1 MIIGTLT
8 EEAPPATTAG
18 VPRTRHRPRPTRLVS
33 LALVAAVVAVAADIA
48 VGVIVAEAARAD
60 LLRARA
66 SIHQSIVDG
75 FVEDGLLPLPGDPV
89 SAEALDEAVELKL
102 LGGEAVRV
110 KLWDVTGEVLYS
122 DAEELIGQRFE
133 LGENVLAALS
143 GNPGIEVDET
153 DGAENETE
161 AGFGSLIEY
170 YLPVTDGGAVVAAFE
185 IYEESSAFTSSLKEI
200 RGHVWTAVA
209 IGVAAIGIG
218 MGAVMLA
225 WILGVNRRRREAE
238 SLLGEVL
245 TASDDERRRIVGSLH
260 DDIGQPLYRV
270 LYGLEG
276 VTARLDTPALTR
288 EIDGLKVL
296 VREIDGALRTELRT
310 LHSGLVDGD
319 DFDAALERL
328 AEATR
333 FESGLAVEVTGSVRG
348 VRLSST
354 GATALFRATQEAVIN
369 ARKHASAS
377 VLRIRVAP
385 VSTGVEVT
393 VEDDGVGWGERD
405 GMGLSTTRQR
415 LAAIGGG
422 LRVKRLSPRGTRFVA
437 YVPGDRR

>member
-1 MIIGTLT
+1 
-8 EEAPPATTAG
+8 
-18 VPRTRHRPRPTRLVS
+18 
-33 LALVAAVVAVAADIA
+33 
-48 VGVIVAEAARAD
+48 
-60 LLRARA
+60 
-66 SIHQSIVDG
+66 
-75 FVEDGLLPLPGDPV
+75 
-89 SAEALDEAVELKL
+89 
-102 LGGEAVRV
+102 
-110 KLWDVTGEVLYS
+110 
-122 DAEELIGQRFE
+122 
-133 LGENVLAALS
+133 
-143 GNPGIEVDET
+143 
-153 DGAENETE
+153 
-161 AGFGSLIEY
+161 
-170 YLPVTDGGAVVAAFE
+170 
-185 IYEESSAFTSSLKEI
+185 
-200 RGHVWTAVA
+200 
-209 IGVAAIGIG
+209 
-218 MGAVMLA
+218 MLA